1 MNAHSVQEEQNSTD
15 TLSVTQGTR
24 RFTLVDSV
32 HPHRTSRLAP
42 AEQGLFTQ
50 KHVLFAR
57 TGLGI
62 LYITA
67 TTLSES

>member
-1 MNAHSVQEEQNSTD
+1 MNAHSVEQEHNSTD
-15 TLSVTQGTR
+15 TLSVTHG
-24 RFTLVDSV
+24 
-32 HPHRTSRLAP
+32 RLAP

-67 TTLSES
+67 ITLSES